1 MKRTLLKHIMVSM
14 TVLAASCAVLSAQ
27 DIKTVTGKII
37 NTTTGRPFDPVT
49 VMIMAYNTVGEAEDC
64 RASLQSGVFPG
75 GSVIKEP
82 DDQGY
87 YEISVAES
95 GAIVI
100 KIEGVDDIILEKVN
114 YRITIDNLDIIIE
127 TYEGEEFEGMRKFF
141 ADYAEYFYTATT
153 IYSIMNEAAITPVFS
168 YGDEFD
174 VEATEDLTMLKLTPE
189 YISGMLSAYASL
201 TDDER
206 VAITQLDELTLFIY
220 GMSGIEYSDITEE
233 GESQLATLADQL
245 LAINAYYQIYLL
257 YPDTEFTE
265 EPEEEGGETE
275 VIAIGDYIV
284 AQFKLFNKNHDA
296 LGDTL
301 KAEFDSY
308 FEPLMTMLEEKCDKL
323 AADAENGT
331 QTDAQA

>member
-100 KIEGVDDIILEKVN
+100 KI
-114 YRITIDNLDIIIE
+114 
-127 TYEGEEFEGMRKFF
+127 F
-141 ADYAEYFYTATT
+141 AAGQCNGAVHGKRLQL
-153 IYSIMNEAAITPVFS
+153 IA
-168 YGDEFD
+168 
-174 VEATEDLTMLKLTPE
+174 KLQH
-189 YISGMLSAYASL
+189 
-201 TDDER
+201 R
-206 VAITQLDELTLFIY
+206 
-220 GMSGIEYSDITEE
+220 
-233 GESQLATLADQL
+233 
-245 LAINAYYQIYLL
+245 
-257 YPDTEFTE
+257 
-265 EPEEEGGETE
+265 
-275 VIAIGDYIV
+275 
-284 AQFKLFNKNHDA
+284 FN
-296 LGDTL
+296 
-301 KAEFDSY
+301 S
-308 FEPLMTMLEEKCDKL
+308 
-323 AADAENGT
+323 
-331 QTDAQA
+331 